1 MTRSLRRHVI
11 HSPPLRPT
19 GRARRT
25 RSKRRRT
32 SSRCRRP
39 SPRHHRCPHPRPC
52 CSPTWPPPRR
62 ATPRPPAP
70 SSTSPRPAPTGMA
83 ARWTAHPWRR
93 ARGGA
98 RHGVC
103 ELRAPRGGAPLAGR
117 ARAGLARRRRA
128 AGACAP
134 SSPSWWLGCGGW
146 GGATRW
152 SCRWCVCSLL
162 SQLVARVR
170 WRHFLQ
176 PSYGRVC
183 TPTSPSRQAAA
194 GSATYRACAPR
205 ATCTGAGVCRGAEG
219 RVGLC
224 RRFTTG
230 PSTRWHPS

>member
-52 CSPTWPPPRR
+52 CSPTWPPRR

-93 ARGGA
+93 ARGGGET
-98 RHGVC
+98 RR
-103 ELRAPRGGAPLAGR
+103 LRATCTSWRGT
-117 ARAGLARRRRA
+117 
-128 AGACAP
+128 
-134 SSPSWWLGCGGW
+134 
-146 GGATRW
+146 TRW
-152 SCRWCVCSLL
+152 SCARRARPPAPCRWCVCSLL